1 MQISISLFLVP
12 WREMRLVACLHPL
25 PLAACVFQMKVC
37 TSTPGFLISN
47 LKNHSFTIPLCVLCG
62 IICYLRFSY
71 FTTLVI
77 NVYFR
82 RLSCVSQKV
91 QYYSLGSSK
100 IFKGLESSQRPLSSS
115 ASYLILILVFAL
127 MVFKYI
133 TRPYVLSTHTC
144 TQASA
149 CSVMCMHHMFLNT
162 EEDTKIQLTYKWI
175 FDVSPHLISKGLSAI
190 HSSSLLKVF

>member
-1 MQISISLFLVP
+1 MFYYPTVCALWYNLLFEVL
-12 WREMRLVACLHPL
+12 LLYNL
-25 PLAACVFQMKVC
+25 
-37 TSTPGFLISN
+37 SN
-47 LKNHSFTIPLCVLCG
+47 KCF
-62 IICYLRFSY
+62 
-71 FTTLVI
+71 
-77 NVYFR
+77 FR

-133 TRPYVLSTHTC
+133 TRPYVHTTHTC

-149 CSVMCMHHMFLNT
+149 CSVMCMYHMFLNT
-162 EEDTKIQLTYKWI
+162 EEDTKIQLTYK
-175 FDVSPHLISKGLSAI
+175 
-190 HSSSLLKVF
+190 